1 MTSPDLQRPASTRL
15 GRCAL
20 TVGDESAVTEF
31 YREVIGLEVVNRDPT
46 ALGVD
51 GTALL
56 EIHAEPDTRP
66 RDEASAGLFHVA
78 IRVPSDAALAN
89 VLARIRDRWT
99 LSGASDHGV
108 SKALYCRDPEGN
120 GVEVYVDRP
129 ESEWPRDDDGSLQ
142 IGSWPLDLEGLEE
155 AKRST
160 AESDGSSEAPAE
172 TLPPET
178 TVGHVHLEVTSLEG
192 SRDFYADA
200 LGFDVMDTA
209 PSAVFLAAGGYHHHL
224 GINTWNRRSKP
235 RSSDERGLAWVELL
249 VPSSDALED
258 IRARLEADGHAVD
271 ERDDGI
277 AVSDPDGTT
286 VRLVSES
293 ESGTRPF

>member
-20 TVGDESAVTEF
+20 TVSDESAVTEF
-31 YREVIGLEVVNRDPT
+31 YRKVIGLEVVNRDP
-46 ALGVD
+46 AVLGVD
-51 GTALL
+51 GTPLL
-56 EIHAEPDTRP
+56 EIDADPDASP

-78 IRVPSDAALAN
+78 IRVPSDAAVAT
-89 VLARIRDRWT
+89 VLARISERWT

-142 IGSWPLDLEGLEE
+142 IGSWPLDLEELEE
-155 AKRST
+155 ATRPT
-160 AESDGSSEAPAE
+160 AEVDGPSAAPAE
-172 TLPPET
+172 TVPPDT
-178 TVGHVHLEVTSLEG
+178 TIGHVHLEVSSLEE
-192 SRDFYADA
+192 SRAFYADT

-224 GINTWNRRSKP
+224 GINTWNRRSKT
-235 RSSDERGLAWVELL
+235 RSPDERGLAWFELL
-249 VPSSDALED
+249 VSSSDALEE
-258 IRARLEADGHAVD
+258 IRTRLEADGHAID
-271 ERDDGI
+271 DRDDGI

-286 VRLVSES
+286 VRFAVES
-293 ESGTRPF
+293 K